1 MEISEKCYSEFTVS
15 PTRRQSRRRGGSNRD
30 VRNIDL
36 LYRKPGF
43 RSVSFLAGMMVQ
55 LRTHGR
61 SKDIESDSRTKL
73 VIFLCSIS
81 RFVM

>member
-43 RSVSFLAGMMVQ
+43 RSVSFLTGMMVQ

-61 SKDIESDSRTKL
+61 RSKDIESDTVSLKIKFHLT
-73 VIFLCSIS
+73 FP
-81 RFVM
+81 